1 MCMTHRKQSV
11 DLHIDADGTI
21 LGNVNTYDY
30 LGFSMDSKVNMT
42 SHVDKVVKKIGY
54 RLHTLT
60 LIRRFLTLK
69 TALLTYKV
77 MIMPH
82 FDYVD
87 IVLDSANKQYTDR
100 LERLHKRAIRKIENK
115 LTSDTKDSYDVLLK
129 SYNLTTLYQRRAEH
143 LLLFMFKTSKTDND
157 ILNLQQPKIELRSR
171 NKVKFKQPFTDKTKV
186 QNSPFYRGIYLWN
199 QLSHDI
205 QVSNE
210 ISIFKAQVRSLFT
223 AGQIQYM
230 KGVK

>member
-1 MCMTHRKQSV
+1 
-11 DLHIDADGTI
+11 
-21 LGNVNTYDY
+21 
-30 LGFSMDSKVNMT
+30 
-42 SHVDKVVKKIGY
+42 
-54 RLHTLT
+54 
-60 LIRRFLTLK
+60 
-69 TALLTYKV
+69 
-77 MIMPH
+77 MIKPH

-87 IVLDSANKQYTDR
+87 FVLDSANKQYTDR

-143 LLLFMFKTSKTDND
+143 LLLFMVKKSKTDND
-157 ILNLQQPKIELRSR
+157 ILNLQRPKIELRSR
-171 NKVKFKQPFTDKTKV
+171 NKIKFKQPFTDKTKV
-186 QNSPFYRGIYLWN
+186 QNSPLYRGIHLWN

-230 KGVK
+230 KGVKWCHISYMC